1 MLEELANFTS
11 EHSDTLLGELHC
23 LIREITALKAAKGLI
38 FAVCTFML
46 CVMSCATFQSTAKI
60 VEFKET
66 ASSLFKV
73 DTIAKATKNCTAPIK
88 VFWISYCTTP

>member
-38 FAVCTFML
+38 LQYVRL
-46 CVMSCATFQSTAKI
+46 CYV
-60 VEFKET
+60 
-66 ASSLFKV
+66 
-73 DTIAKATKNCTAPIK
+73 
-88 VFWISYCTTP
+88 